1 MHYLLSSEFIT
12 PCKFSFPFKFQVKL
26 NFCLVA
32 LFSFLTQLL
41 GKLPESPNFR
51 EVGSK
56 FIYGSLEKGDSR
68 EEVLGKLRKDGFIQI
83 YEEREEGVVKCA
95 IRWDGFRFE
104 LASKL
109 KDGALELCLI
119 EGNKG
124 WQDFHYPEV
133 VSKEWASL
141 RNRLNNSYGP
151 PDQKKDFPEFF
162 DIPLNDLAGIVTDV
176 WNLNDRLVMLAVRRY
191 ETKDCCTEQI
201 LEFSC
206 CTLLIKPIDKSPVSP
221 EKK

>member
-1 MHYLLSSEFIT
+1 M
-12 PCKFSFPFKFQVKL
+12 KL

-32 LFSFLTQLL
+32 LFSFLSQLS

-51 EVGSK
+51 EVGSE
-56 FIYGSLEKGDSR
+56 FIYGSLTKGDSR
-68 EEVLGKLRKDGFIQI
+68 EEVLSKLRKDGFIQI

-124 WQDFHYPEV
+124 WQDFHYQEV
-133 VSKEWASL
+133 VREEWRSL
-141 RNRLNNSYGP
+141 RNRLNNSYGQP
-151 PDQKKDFPEFF
+151 NRKKDFPEFF

-191 ETKDCCTEQI
+191 ETKDCCTDQI

-206 CTLLIKPIDKSPVSP
+206 CTLLIKPIDQSPTSL
-221 EKK
+221 KKK